1 MSGLRGQADAA
12 AGRFDIDG
20 RVAIVTG
27 ASSGLGWHF
36 ALTLAR
42 AGAKVAI
49 AARRGDRLA
58 ELERQIRAFDG
69 RAMPI
74 PLDVTDAA
82 SVAECVRAAETELGP
97 ISILVNNAGVAV
109 DAPVLDLAEADWD
122 RVIDTNL
129 KGAWLM
135 ARETARHMARLGH
148 GGAIVNIA
156 SILGLTA
163 VGRVASYC
171 AAKAGLVN
179 LTRALAA
186 ELARH
191 AIRVN
196 ALAPGYIET
205 DMNRTYLASEAGRA
219 MIDRVPMR
227 RCGRPEDLE
236 GALLFLAS
244 DASAYV
250 TGAVL
255 VVDGGQSAVL

>member
-1 MSGLRGQADAA
+1 MSSL
-12 AGRFDIDG
+12 FDVQD
-20 RVAIVTG
+20 RVALVTG
-27 ASSGLGWHF
+27 ASSGLGRQF

-49 AARRGDRLA
+49 AARRQDCLA
-58 ELERQIRAFDG
+58 ELTRQIQAFDG
-69 RAMPI
+69 RAMPV

-82 SVAECVRAAETELGP
+82 SVAECVRATETELGP
-97 ISILVNNAGVAV
+97 ISILVNNAGIAV
-109 DAPVLDLAEADWD
+109 GTPALELTEADWD

-135 ARETARHMARLGH
+135 AQETARHMARLGH
-148 GGAIVNIA
+148 GGSIINIA
-156 SILGLTA
+156 SILGLT
-163 VGRVASYC
+163 GTPRVASYC

-179 LTRALAA
+179 LTRALAG

-191 AIRVN
+191 EIRVN
-196 ALAPGYIET
+196 ALAPGYFET
-205 DMNRTYLASEAGRA
+205 DINRDYLGSDAGRA

-227 RCGRPEDLE
+227 RFGKPEDLD

-255 VVDGGQSAVL
+255 VVDGGQSAML